1 MDKTIILIVEDD
13 IAYSD
18 LVQIQ
23 LNSIGCSS
31 ANIIAI
37 QSIEEAKEVKD
48 ELDPDVILLDLN
60 ILDSGGLST
69 YEKINDIFPES
80 SVIVLSG
87 MDDQNLALE
96 IVAKGG
102 QDYILKSDVKPQIL
116 EKTIN
121 YGMLR
126 KSMIKKI
133 AVSEK
138 RYRELFE
145 RSPLPM
151 FQLTGQ
157 DLNIS
162 MANPAALELYG
173 YQEDFLLNN
182 NIQILN
188 PKHDIEVLENTPIR
202 LNHFTKKT
210 KELTVDLIFNKLN
223 EKEDEYIVLV
233 IDRTEEL
240 AFERNKF
247 TIISQAEEGEKK
259 KIAREL
265 HDGLGQQM
273 VLLNLLYQN
282 FEPSDNQN
290 DSYKDIGNL
299 LQSCIREVK
308 EIAYNLL
315 PPELEKGFLN
325 AIDRFANRINNIGSV
340 EFKIEIDENVTES
353 DFTNV
358 DTFNLYRLIQE
369 VVNNALKHA
378 KTKELVFNISKNEKE
393 ISIRISDFGVGFD
406 LEKVQEGLGIQNVY
420 YRMKMANIKG
430 EINSEIGKGTNVVL
444 NFSTA

>member
-1 MDKTIILIVEDD
+1 MDKTIVLIVEDD
-13 IAYSD
+13 LSYSD

-23 LNSIGCSS
+23 LSSIGCS
-31 ANIIAI
+31 ATNIISI
-37 QSIEEAKEVKD
+37 QSIEEAKEVKN

-133 AVSEK
+133 AFSEK

-151 FQLTGQ
+151 FQLTGKE
-157 DLNIS
+157 LNIS
-162 MANPAALELYG
+162 MANPAAIKLYG
-173 YQEDFLLNN
+173 YQSDFLLNN
-182 NIQILN
+182 TIQILN
-188 PKHDIEVLENTPIR
+188 PKHSIEVIDNIPIR
-202 LNHFTKKT
+202 LNHYTKST

-223 EKEDEYIVLV
+223 DSENEYIVLV
-233 IDRTEEL
+233 IDRTQEL
-240 AFERNKF
+240 EFERNKF
-247 TIISQAEEGEKK
+247 AVISQAEEGEKK

-282 FEPSDNQN
+282 FQPSDNQH

-325 AIDRFANRINNIGSV
+325 AMDRFANRINNIGTV
-340 EFKIEIDENVTES
+340 EFNMDIDESISEN
-353 DFTNV
+353 DFVGV

-369 VVNNALKHA
+369 VINNALKHS
-378 KTKELVFNISKNEKE
+378 KTKELLFSISKMDKIVN
-393 ISIRISDFGVGFD
+393 IAISDFGVGFD
-406 LEKVQEGLGIQNVY
+406 LEKVEEGLGIQNVY

-430 EINSEIGKGTNVVL
+430 EIKSEIGKGTTVLL
-444 NFSTA
+444 NFTKA

>member
-1 MDKTIILIVEDD
+1 MNDTLVLLVEDD
-13 IAYSD
+13 ISYSD
-18 LVQIQ
+18 MVQIQ

-31 ANIIAI
+31 TNIIAI
-37 QSIEEAKEVKD
+37 QSIEEAKEVKN

-60 ILDSGGLST
+60 ILDSNGLST
-69 YEKINDIFPES
+69 YEKINELFQQS

-121 YGMLR
+121 YGILR
-126 KSMIKKI
+126 KAMLKEI
-133 AVSEK
+133 ALSEK
-138 RYRELFE
+138 KYRELFE

-151 FQLTGQ
+151 FQLSGE
-157 DLNIS
+157 DLKIE
-162 MANPAALELYG
+162 MANPSALQLYG
-173 YQEDFLLNN
+173 YPDNFLLNN
-182 NIQILN
+182 TLHILN
-188 PKHDIEVLENTPIR
+188 PKETIEVKENSPIR
-202 LNHFTKKT
+202 LNQYCRDTR
-210 KELTVDLIFNKLN
+210 ELTVDLIFNKLN
-223 EKEDEYIVLV
+223 KHSEKYIVLV
-233 IDRTEEL
+233 IDRTEEI

-247 TIISQAEEGEKK
+247 AIISQAEEGEKK

-282 FEPSDNQN
+282 FEPTESQV

-308 EIAYNLL
+308 EIAYSLL

-325 AIDRFANRINNIGSV
+325 AIDRFANRINNLGTIQFVVHLDDAVS
-340 EFKIEIDENVTES
+340 ENDFKG
-353 DFTNV
+353 V
-358 DTFNLYRLIQE
+358 DTFNLYRLCQE
-369 VVNNALKHA
+369 VINNAIKHS
-378 KTKELVFNISKNEKE
+378 KSESITFSIFKEEQLRIE
-393 ISIRISDFGVGFD
+393 ITDKGVGFD
-406 LEKVQEGLGIQNVY
+406 LTKVEGGLGIQNIY
-420 YRMKMANIKG
+420 YRMKMANIEG
-430 EINSEIGKGTNVVL
+430 EILTKVGEGTKVCLNVKNS
-444 NFSTA
+444 